1 MLEKAILIALITLA
15 IVVAF
20 GNIGQ
25 RIELTLQEIHQ
36 GHAETVVVVQKKDN
50 PFFSF

>member
-1 MLEKAILIALITLA
+1 MLEKAILVALITLA
-15 IVVAF
+15 ITMAF
-20 GNIGQ
+20 GAIGQ

-36 GHAETVVVVQKKDN
+36 DPAETVVVQKKDN